1 MMHMHGRT
9 GVVRAVVLFF
19 SIAQA
24 AHQLT
29 GFDLECDSFGVEDER
44 T

>member
-29 GFDLECDSFGVEDER
+29 GFDLEYVFGVEDER
-44 T
+44 I